1 MHINELNKKELTLK
15 LSFIGLAITFVLVG
29 CGEEST
35 SYSEPSTDGEVSPT
49 EPSNTTSLACINS
62 TLLTPGTT
70 IDLEYASNG
79 AIDFGLNDV
88 HEFVEAVP
96 QYKGF
101 SDVLARKEGQ
111 SIVYI
116 KHDKADQSVIT
127 LGQTDSEAGMEVDYQ
142 PSGLKLNYNL
152 EQGETKHYATVTMIE
167 TTAGEMKSYTMD
179 TSLKY
184 VGRETIMVPA
194 GTFETCVFE
203 HKFYVVQDDGIS
215 TNTLYTRYT
224 GVDNGIKIKEITET
238 TSSESEDVGLFDDT
252 ILLEKG
258 SINGQ
263 AIQGL

>member
-1 MHINELNKKELTLK
+1 MK

-35 SYSEPSTDGEVSPT
+35 SYSAPSTDGEVSPT

-88 HEFVEAVP
+88 HEVVEAVP

-184 VGRETIMVPA
+184 VGRETITVPA

-215 TNTLYTRYT
+215 ANTLYTRYT
-224 GVDNGIKIKEITET
+224 GVDNGVKIKEITET